1 MNKESNINLDN
12 EFGVDSRYHSQTE
25 KDQDSISLLES
36 RLARMKNLNK
46 EQIIEAKLFQLKFQ
60 MEAFLNLNSFKKSQ
74 QFVEFL
80 KQYIEIFYAKKSD
93 FAIDINIQS
102 NLLSK
107 ILNHHREPNEEFL
120 QKVMIHS
127 EKTFKN
133 ITNFNSSIW
142 YFLYFYGKIQNS
154 ISNQNEWRPQIEK
167 QVKLT
172 TF

>member
-1 MNKESNINLDN
+1 MNKEVNFIVDN
-12 EFGVDSRYHSQTE
+12 EFGVDSRYSSQLE
-25 KDQDSISLLES
+25 RDQDSIALLES
-36 RLARMKNLNK
+36 RLKRMKELNK

-60 MEAFLNLNSFKKSQ
+60 MEAFLNNFSIEKPQ
-74 QFVEFL
+74 QFVEFI
-80 KQYIEIFYAKKSD
+80 KKYIDTIYSKRSD
-93 FAIDINIQS
+93 FAKDINIPS

-107 ILNHHREPNEEFL
+107 ILNHHRDPNEEFL

-142 YFLYFYGKIQNS
+142 YFLYYYEKIQHS
-154 ISNQNEWRPQIEK
+154 ISHQDEWRPQIER

-172 TF
+172 AL